1 MNINEFNAKYPNE
14 EACLEEVFRNRY
26 GALKDCPSCEKET
39 KFHRLVDRKC
49 YSCQFCG
56 HQLHPLA
63 GTIFHKS
70 KTLLKD
76 WFYAIFLF
84 SNSKNGV
91 SAKELQR
98 QLAVTYKTAWRMAKQ
113 IRKLMKQSDSQIGG
127 TGKTVEA
134 DETLIGGTV
143 ARLGKGR
150 HLENKSIVFGAVER
164 NGEIRAEVI
173 GDVKGSTVLPLV
185 RSMVKIGTDLMTDEL
200 TGYRKAREFGFK
212 HSAINH
218 RKKQYVRGSIHTN
231 TIEGFWSQLKR
242 SLNGTYHSV
251 SPKYLQT
258 YVDEFAYRYS
268 KRTYSSLFLPM
279 ILQASTR
286 A

>member
-1 MNINEFNAKYPNE
+1 MNIKEFEAKYPTE
-14 EACLEEVFRNRY
+14 EACLEEIFQNRY
-26 GALKDCPSCEKET
+26 GNLKECPNCKKPT
-39 KFHRLVDRKC
+39 KFHRLAERKC

-56 HQLHPLA
+56 YQLHPLA

-98 QLAVTYKTAWRMAKQ
+98 QLAVTYKTAWRMCKQ
-113 IRKLMKQSDSQIGG
+113 IRKLMKQDEGQLGG

-143 ARLGKGR
+143 DRLGSGR
-150 HLENKSIVFGAVER
+150 HLENKTIVFGAVER
-164 NGEIRAEVI
+164 KGEVKATVI
-173 GDVKGSTVLPLV
+173 TDVKASTVMPLV

-200 TGYRKAREFGFK
+200 HGYRRAPEFGFK

-218 RKKQYVRGSIHTN
+218 RKKQYVKGSVHTN

-279 ILQASTR
+279 ILRASMR

>member
-1 MNINEFNAKYPNE
+1 MNIKEFEAKYPTE
-14 EACLEEVFRNRY
+14 EACLEEIFQNRY
-26 GALKDCPSCEKET
+26 GTLKSCPNCEKET
-39 KFHRLVDRKC
+39 KFHRLVERKC

-56 HQLHPLA
+56 YQLHPLA

-113 IRKLMKQSDSQIGG
+113 IRKLMKQDEGQLGG

-143 ARLGKGR
+143 DRLGKGR
-150 HLENKSIVFGAVER
+150 HLENKTIVFGAVER
-164 NGEIRAEVI
+164 KGEVKATVI
-173 GDVKGSTVLPLV
+173 TDVKSSTVMPVV
-185 RSMVKIGTDLMTDEL
+185 RSMVKIGTDLITDEL
-200 TGYRKAREFGFK
+200 YGYRKAYQFGFK

-218 RKKQYVRGSIHTN
+218 RKKQYVRGNVHTN

-279 ILQASTR
+279 ILRASMR